1 MTEPAVD
8 SAESPPGPTPGG
20 GSLATLEALSRHIGI
35 AANGLAAICCF
46 SLGGIVAHSVFMRYV
61 LNQPQTWADEL
72 SGYVMVLMVMLG
84 VAEAFRRNDH
94 IGIDLVTQKLRPRAK
109 YFTDL
114 WSTISVIIIALVL
127 LVSSIEMV
135 EFSYSV
141 GLISEGYVEI
151 EMWIPQSAIPMG
163 MGLLIIAA
171 VNRLLQQLV
180 AGPPTAISTE

>member
-1 MTEPAVD
+1 
-8 SAESPPGPTPGG
+8 
-20 GSLATLEALSRHIGI
+20 
-35 AANGLAAICCF
+35 
-46 SLGGIVAHSVFMRYV
+46 
-61 LNQPQTWADEL
+61 
-72 SGYVMVLMVMLG
+72 
-84 VAEAFRRNDH
+84 
-94 IGIDLVTQKLRPRAK
+94 
-109 YFTDL
+109 
-114 WSTISVIIIALVL
+114 
-127 LVSSIEMV
+127 MV